1 MVLFNAIYLL
11 AMANILNQL
20 QVHVL
25 HAASRVSYLLPSIL
39 VLVLVILLTVFS
51 VVVIVRLTS
60 QTTEVNHANAA
71 LQRQVDAACEVS
83 LDDSVD
89 ASDCGLVDDAKT
101 SFVAGDRSSQST
113 TPTPAV
119 VSESESEKVH
129 ALEARLSFLRDSCR
143 IMFAQKNDLLA
154 QKDDLLAQRD
164 DLLAQRNVDI
174 ATLKAQLAATHQMK
188 NDLLAEKDASFK
200 AILEQKNEEAAF
212 IVAQLSAAQQNVT
225 TVIAERDGAVAH
237 ASTLASELEK
247 THTNYHDKVAS
258 LTRQATHAEG
268 TSATLQTMVEQQKT
282 EINDLSAG
290 LTKIRELYNSDLER
304 FRVQEVRSFR

>member
-1 MVLFNAIYLL
+1 MVLFNTIYLF
-11 AMANILNQL
+11 AMTNILNQL

-71 LQRQVDAACEVS
+71 LQRQVDAACEV
-83 LDDSVD
+83 SVD

-154 QKDDLLAQRD
+154 QKDDLLGQRD

-212 IVAQLSAAQQNVT
+212 IVAQLSAAQQNVA

>member
-1 MVLFNAIYLL
+1 MVLFNTIYLF
-11 AMANILNQL
+11 AMTNILNQL

-71 LQRQVDAACEVS
+71 LQRQVDAACEV
-83 LDDSVD
+83 SVD

-154 QKDDLLAQRD
+154 QKDDLLGQRD

-212 IVAQLSAAQQNVT
+212 IVAQLSAAQQNVA

-247 THTNYHDKVAS
+247 THANYHDEVAS

-282 EINDLSAG
+282 EINDLSAE

>member
-71 LQRQVDAACEVS
+71 LQRQVDAACEV
-83 LDDSVD
+83 SVD

-212 IVAQLSAAQQNVT
+212 IVAQLSAAQQNVA

>member
-1 MVLFNAIYLL
+1 MVLFNTIYLF
-11 AMANILNQL
+11 AMTNILNQL

-71 LQRQVDAACEVS
+71 LQRQVDAACEV
-83 LDDSVD
+83 SVD

-212 IVAQLSAAQQNVT
+212 IVAQLSAAQQNVA

-247 THTNYHDKVAS
+247 THANYHDEVAS

-282 EINDLSAG
+282 EINDLSAE